1 MKGQAFYSDH
11 KKGLRLLL
19 TDPSFWKVMRTEEGK
34 GAGLTTAQPLEN
46 DIVSDSF

>member
-1 MKGQAFYSDH
+1 MKGQALHSNR
-11 KKGLRLLL
+11 KKEPRLLL

-34 GAGLTTAQPLEN
+34 GAGWTTAQPLKN